1 MQLYSISLAC
11 FSPWTTIASQIRLR
25 SFVPTAFCRCLCSA
39 GRLFYCATFLQARS
53 LFQLPLLCAPSGPT
67 FLFISC
73 VHACCHTPQVDLSA
87 SVCVHACCHTL
98 QVEWSTFSSV
108 SVACTSFVTHHTGGD
123 ISGHKDVQH
132 HHSGVHYNDWAF
144 FRYVL
149 TVPLLSSL
157 LLGVLR
163 LKCIAFLSALERNES
178 PQALRRATFEVH
190 RLSIYIGKE
199 WKPPAILFACDSN
212 DRALKVSILN
222 YDAHVWYDAFL
233 PICDAYS
240 QSLLL
245 VPTVVPVYDT
255 YVLWYLCMVPTYGA
269 CLYCLVMVSCQWC
282 LWMVII
288 WMLIYYVWCLSV
300 MPSYGA
306 WPCMWH
312 VSVCACPVRGATLGC
327 SIS

>member
-1 MQLYSISLAC
+1 MK
-11 FSPWTTIASQIRLR
+11 
-25 SFVPTAFCRCLCSA
+25 
-39 GRLFYCATFLQARS
+39 
-53 LFQLPLLCAPSGPT
+53 AP
-67 FLFISC
+67 
-73 VHACCHTPQVDLSA
+73 
-87 SVCVHACCHTL
+87 
-98 QVEWSTFSSV
+98 
-108 SVACTSFVTHHTGGD
+108 
-123 ISGHKDVQH
+123 K
-132 HHSGVHYNDWAF
+132 HS
-144 FRYVL
+144 
-149 TVPLLSSL
+149 
-157 LLGVLR
+157 GVLR
-163 LKCIAFLSALERNES
+163 LKCIAFLSTLERNES
-178 PQALRRATFEVH
+178 PQALRRATFEVHRLSIYIGKEWKPPALRRATFEVH